1 MSPEPASGPGSI
13 LSASW
18 PEERR
23 APVAQLSLTKLKAL
37 VICLKEGGVLYKRS
51 GVWTSSRE
59 GLGEHRIRGVT
70 VADLS
75 RDGLLSISVA
85 DKCSSARL
93 TRRGSWFA
101 RTAASDLAAAIPQ
114 STRASGRLAPAH
126 RRERA
131 IAERADR
138 RPQCRSRFVWR
149 VAEKP

>member
-1 MSPEPASGPGSI
+1 MMSEPTSGPGSI
-13 LSASW
+13 SSESW

-23 APVAQLSLTKLKAL
+23 APVAELSLIKQKAL
-37 VICLKEGGVLYKRS
+37 VICLEGGGVLYKRS

-93 TRRGSWFA
+93 TLRGSWFA
-101 RTAASDLAAAIPQ
+101 RTTASDLGAAIT
-114 STRASGRLAPAH
+114 S
-126 RRERA
+126 
-131 IAERADR
+131 
-138 RPQCRSRFVWR
+138 
-149 VAEKP
+149 